1 MFCAAFPVVS
11 DRRFQEMSRGRAD
24 RTDGD
29 LILVVLLPK
38 TASREPR
45 GQLNFHQSEFDE
57 ARDMRI
63 AQGGVVA
70 AGVRNDLEV
79 ASAPTRHCVVR
90 GTGCELALDS
100 G

>member
-1 MFCAAFPVVS
+1 MEHVHSRRAGAAEGAGRRETGDGNGRDMTGGEAMFCAAFPVVS

-45 GQLNFHQSEFDE
+45 DQPNFHQSEVDE
-57 ARDMRI
+57 VHGI
-63 AQGGVVA
+63 
-70 AGVRNDLEV
+70 
-79 ASAPTRHCVVR
+79 
-90 GTGCELALDS
+90 
-100 G
+100 